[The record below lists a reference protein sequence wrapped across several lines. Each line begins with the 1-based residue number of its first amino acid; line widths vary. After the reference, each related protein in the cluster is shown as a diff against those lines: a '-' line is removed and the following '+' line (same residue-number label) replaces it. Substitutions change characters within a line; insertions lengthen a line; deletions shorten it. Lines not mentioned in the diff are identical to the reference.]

1 MRKLG
6 VPRILVKTVQALYHN
21 TSTGVRVGSSISDP
35 FEVKVDVNKGSVF
48 SPLQFIM
55 VLEAL
60 SIEYRTGCL

>member
-6 VPRILVKTVQALYHN
+6 VPMILVKTVQALYHN

-35 FEVKVDVNKGSVF
+35 FEVKVGVNQGSVF
-48 SPLQFIM
+48 SPLLSIM

-60 SIEYRTGCL
+60 SIEYRTGCP